1 MRAGKDNVRSVRQGG
16 TDPQLWAMAGLL
28 GVVVATV
35 GTIRLGLAAQ
45 AALTGQDQVVP
56 GNPITA
62 AVQVIRGELQW
73 TSVATAAAIG
83 LWVVIGAG
91 VFVVLW
97 VRTAKPRARVDAA
110 AKWMAPRRDIESMSR
125 AAAEKSA
132 EKWLPAG
139 MAQTHPGLR
148 LGRVPRTNKGLWSSW
163 EDLYLIIFGPRMGKT
178 TTQVIPAIV
187 DAPGPVITTSNK
199 RDIIDDTIGV
209 TAARGQVWA
218 FDPQRIAAGF
228 EQRPWYYDPLSLIRR
243 DPAVMDSASMELADI
258 FRSAAR
264 GEDSGG
270 DAFFSDGGRDLLSRL
285 LLAAALDGR
294 PIGEVFR
301 WANDDSDRTP
311 VGILARF
318 PEWEQQ
324 AAATQTINRA
334 LEYLR
339 TPEIEHT
346 GNQWKDTDNWR
357 ADQKISNRV
366 YQMTCSIWE
375 DTKYNR
381 ETKQSVPIAWYV
393 TWEVRIHSPKQGYGA
408 KIAGQ
413 NQKRY
418 TDKNAAIKY
427 LDGRKKA
434 YSHLFTEISPPI
446 PKGYEHHF
454 MVHGTLLPGYTVEGL
469 EQAKT
474 EHAAAEVSEG
484 GIFTPQNRE
493 KPSVLGKL
501 SVAKTQEKTPAAPG
515 TAMKKKEDIQL

>member
-1 MRAGKDNVRSVRQGG
+1 MELNEMEKKLLFQVEGDYQTKILNELYMTVRYSNNSEQREAAEGLMAKLRVLSNAECMDLVKDIQKNYRLPYPARTIGEKIAEARQQSGAEKLKGHDIMALERFDPEVKHSLEAMRQGSIDG
-16 TDPQLWAMAGLL
+16 EQKAYEI
-28 GVVVATV
+28 VV
-35 GTIRLGLAAQ
+35 
-45 AALTGQDQVVP
+45 
-56 GNPITA
+56 
-62 AVQVIRGELQW
+62 
-73 TSVATAAAIG
+73 
-83 LWVVIGAG
+83 
-91 VFVVLW
+91 
-97 VRTAKPRARVDAA
+97 AA
-110 AKWMAPRRDIESMSR
+110 AK
-125 AAAEKSA
+125 
-132 EKWLPAG
+132 
-139 MAQTHPGLR
+139 Q
-148 LGRVPRTNKGLWSSW
+148 
-163 EDLYLIIFGPRMGKT
+163 
-178 TTQVIPAIV
+178 
-187 DAPGPVITTSNK
+187 
-199 RDIIDDTIGV
+199 
-209 TAARGQVWA
+209 
-218 FDPQRIAAGF
+218 
-228 EQRPWYYDPLSLIRR
+228 
-243 DPAVMDSASMELADI
+243 
-258 FRSAAR
+258 
-264 GEDSGG
+264 
-270 DAFFSDGGRDLLSRL
+270 
-285 LLAAALDGR
+285 
-294 PIGEVFR
+294 
-301 WANDDSDRTP
+301 
-311 VGILARF
+311 
-318 PEWEQQ
+318 WEQQ

-366 YQMTCSIWE
+366 YQMTCSIWQ
-375 DTKYNR
+375 DTKYDR

-446 PKGYEHHF
+446 PKEYEHHF

-484 GIFTPQNRE
+484 GIFTPENQE

-501 SVAKTQEKTPAAPG
+501 SVAKTQEKTPTTPG